1 LKTFIA
7 ALAFLSFLMTFSI
20 RSKAQSVINDTI
32 KKTNTVPSQQEQNA
46 ESERIR
52 RFTQDQP
59 VKNQTNRIDSIKKP
73 VPVVTHKPSPKKASI
88 YAALFPGLGQ
98 IYNQKYWKLP
108 IVYGGYVGLIYI
120 FGWNNNNYNDYA
132 QAYRTIAPYESTET
146 MPAADKQFLIDFIK
160 NPSINLDNPS
170 HFSYAKTSLKGGKD
184 FFRRNRDLTIIAIA
198 ALHVLSIIDASV
210 DANLFDF
217 DISNDLTLK
226 VQPAPIRMGSGNMTM
241 GMNLAVNF

>member
-1 LKTFIA
+1 
-7 ALAFLSFLMTFSI
+7 M
-20 RSKAQSVINDTI
+20 
-32 KKTNTVPSQQEQNA
+32 
-46 ESERIR
+46 ERIIAG
-52 RFTQDQP
+52 FVLFVTLVTLSLKSDA
-59 VKNQTNRIDSIKKP
+59 QTVANDSIKTP
-73 VPVVTHKPSPKKASI
+73 VPVEHVKISPKKASI

-98 IYNQKYWKLP
+98 IYNKKYWKLP

-132 QAYRTIAPYESTET
+132 QAYRTIAPYSSTAN
-146 MPAADKQFLIDFIK
+146 MPAADKQYLIDFIK

-170 HFSYAKTSLKGGKD
+170 HFTYAVTSLKSGKD

-198 ALHVLSIIDASV
+198 ALHILSIIDASV

-226 VQPAPIRMGSGNMTM
+226 VQPAPIDLGGRNTIM